1 MRSLPVMFALT
12 LALTSLAACD
22 KKEESKDKDKAA
34 DKAEKTDAKEGE
46 KADAKKTGE
55 EEVAAATAEPESGCI
70 HEEKPAHA
78 EGEGCDH
85 GAVATP
91 TGSTGH
97 FGAAFAV
104 AESKPLAAVLA
115 SGVAGIPEGG
125 TPVKVT
131 GTVGKVCQKKGCWMV
146 ITDGEVTAR
155 VLVADHAFAIPMDGE
170 GKAAIVEGTLE
181 VKELTEANVAHLKQD
196 GDSTIKGGA
205 ARQEFFLHATA
216 VELSANS

>member
-1 MRSLPVMFALT
+1 MRSLSVMFALT
-12 LALTSLAACD
+12 LALTTLAACD
-22 KKEESKDKDKAA
+22 KKEESKDKAG
-34 DKAEKTDAKEGE
+34 DKAEKTDEKAGE

-55 EEVAAATAEPESGCI
+55 EEVAAGTVDPEAGCI

-78 EGEGCDH
+78 EGHGCDH
-85 GAVATP
+85 GEGAAP

-97 FGAAFAV
+97 FGAAFAE
-104 AESKPLAAVLA
+104 AELKPLGAVLA
-115 SGVAGIPEGG
+115 SGVPT

-146 ITDGEVTAR
+146 INDGEATAR

-170 GKAAIVEGTLE
+170 GKAAIVEGTIE

-196 GDSTIKGGA
+196 GDSTLQGEG
-205 ARQEFFLHATA
+205 ARQEYFLHATA

>member
-12 LALTSLAACD
+12 LALTTLAACD
-22 KKEESKDKDKAA
+22 KQPESTDKDKVAE
-34 DKAEKTDAKEGE
+34 KTEKTDANEGE
-46 KADAKKTGE
+46 KLDAKKTGE
-55 EEVAAATAEPESGCI
+55 AVVAAGTADPEAGCI
-70 HEEKPAHA
+70 HEDKPAHA
-78 EGEGCDH
+78 EGESCDH
-85 GAVATP
+85 GAVAAP

-97 FGAAFAV
+97 FGPAFAV

-115 SGVAGIPEGG
+115 SGVPT

-196 GDSTIKGGA
+196 GDSTIQGEG

>member
-12 LALTSLAACD
+12 LALTTLSACD
-22 KKEESKDKDKAA
+22 KKEESKDKDKAG

-46 KADAKKTGE
+46 KADAKKTGDD
-55 EEVAAATAEPESGCI
+55 EVAAATVDPEAGCI
-70 HEEKPAHA
+70 HDEKPAHV
-78 EGEGCDH
+78 EGSCDH
-85 GAVATP
+85 GAEAAP

-97 FGAAFAV
+97 FGAAFAI
-104 AESKPLAAVLA
+104 AESKPLGAVLA
-115 SGVAGIPEGG
+115 SGVPTA
-125 TPVKVT
+125 PVKVT

-146 ITDGEVTAR
+146 ITDGDVTAR

-181 VKELTEANVAHLKQD
+181 VKEMTEANVAHLKQD
-196 GDSTIKGGA
+196 GDTTLEGDA
-205 ARQEFFLHATA
+205 ARQEYLLKATA

>member
-12 LALTSLAACD
+12 LALTTLAACD
-22 KKEESKDKDKAA
+22 KQAESTDKDKVA
-34 DKAEKTDAKEGE
+34 DKAEKTEANE
-46 KADAKKTGE
+46 DAKKTGE
-55 EEVAAATAEPESGCI
+55 EVVAAGTDDPESGCI

-85 GAVATP
+85 GAAATP

-115 SGVAGIPEGG
+115 STVPT

-181 VKELTEANVAHLKQD
+181 VKDLSEANVAHLKQD
-196 GDSTIKGGA
+196 GDSTLEGEG

>member
-1 MRSLPVMFALT
+1 MRSLSVMFALT
-12 LALTSLAACD
+12 LALTTLSACD
-22 KKEESKDKDKAA
+22 KKEETKDKAG
-34 DKAEKTDAKEGE
+34 DKAEKTDVKEGE
-46 KADAKKTGE
+46 KADAKKTGD
-55 EEVAAATAEPESGCI
+55 EEVAANTEDPHAGCI
-70 HEEKPAHA
+70 HDEKPAHTE
-78 EGEGCDH
+78 EGSCDH
-85 GAVATP
+85 GAGAAP

-104 AESKPLAAVLA
+104 AESKPLGAVLA
-115 SGVAGIPEGG
+115 SGVPT

-146 ITDGEVTAR
+146 ITDGESTAR
-155 VLVADHAFAIPMDGE
+155 VLVADHALAIPMDGD

-196 GDSTIKGGA
+196 GDSTIEGDA
-205 ARQEFFLHATA
+205 ARQEYFLHATA

>member
-12 LALTSLAACD
+12 LALTTLSACD
-22 KKEESKDKDKAA
+22 KKEEGKDTPGDKTE
-34 DKAEKTDAKEGE
+34 KKTDKEGE
-46 KADAKKTGE
+46 KADAKKTGD
-55 EEVAAATAEPESGCI
+55 EEVAANTVDPEAGCI

-85 GAVATP
+85 GAAPTGN

-104 AESKPLAAVLA
+104 ADAQPLAAVLA
-115 SGVAGIPEGG
+115 SVPT

-170 GKAAIVEGTLE
+170 GKAAIVEGTVE

-196 GDSTIKGGA
+196 GDSTIQGDG
-205 ARQEFFLHATA
+205 ARQEYFLHATA

>member
-1 MRSLPVMFALT
+1 MRSLSVMFALT
-12 LALTSLAACD
+12 LALTTLSACD
-22 KKEESKDKDKAA
+22 KKEESKDKDKAG
-34 DKAEKTDAKEGE
+34 DKTEKTEEKAGE
-46 KADAKKTGE
+46 KADAKKTGD
-55 EEVAAATAEPESGCI
+55 EEVAANTNTEDPHAGCI
-70 HEEKPAHA
+70 HGEKSAHA
-78 EGEGCDH
+78 EGEGSCDH
-85 GAVATP
+85 GAGAAP

-115 SGVAGIPEGG
+115 SGVPT

-131 GTVGKVCQKKGCWMV
+131 GTVGKVCQAKGCWMV
-146 ITDGEVTAR
+146 INDGEMSAR

-181 VKELTEANVAHLKQD
+181 VKELTEANVAHLKKD
-196 GDSTIKGGA
+196 GDTSLQGDA
-205 ARQEFFLHATA
+205 ARQEYFLHATA

>member
-1 MRSLPVMFALT
+1 MRSLSVMFALT
-12 LALTSLAACD
+12 LALTTLAACD
-22 KKEESKDKDKAA
+22 KQEESKDKTGDN
-34 DKAEKTDAKEGE
+34 AEQANTKEGE
-46 KADAKKTGE
+46 KTDAKKTGE
-55 EEVAAATAEPESGCI
+55 GEVAAGTADPESGCI
-70 HEEKPAHA
+70 HDEKPAHV
-78 EGEGCDH
+78 EGECDH
-85 GAVATP
+85 GAGAAP

-104 AESKPLAAVLA
+104 AESKPLGAVLA
-115 SGVAGIPEGG
+115 SGVPT

-146 ITDGEVTAR
+146 INDGEATAR

-170 GKAAIVEGTLE
+170 GKAAIVEGPIE

-196 GDSTIKGGA
+196 GDSTLEGDG
-205 ARQEFFLHATA
+205 ARQEYFLHATA

>member
-1 MRSLPVMFALT
+1 MRSLSVMFALT
-12 LALTSLAACD
+12 LALTTLSACD
-22 KKEESKDKDKAA
+22 KKEEAKDKDKAG
-34 DKAEKTDAKEGE
+34 DKTEKTEVKEGE

-55 EEVAAATAEPESGCI
+55 EEVAANTVDPEAGCI
-70 HEEKPAHA
+70 HDQKPAHA
-78 EGEGCDH
+78 EGESCDH
-85 GAVATP
+85 GAVAAP

-104 AESKPLAAVLA
+104 AESKPLGAVLA
-115 SGVAGIPEGG
+115 SGVPT

-146 ITDGEVTAR
+146 INDGDVTAR

-196 GDSTIKGGA
+196 GDSTIEGDG
-205 ARQEFFLHATA
+205 ARQEYFLHATA

>member
-12 LALTSLAACD
+12 LALTTLSACD
-22 KKEESKDKDKAA
+22 KKEESKDKAG
-34 DKAEKTDAKEGE
+34 DKAEKTDVKEGE
-46 KADAKKTGE
+46 KADAKKAGE
-55 EEVAAATAEPESGCI
+55 EEVSANTEDPHAGCI
-70 HEEKPAHA
+70 HDEKPAHVE
-78 EGEGCDH
+78 EGSCDH
-85 GAVATP
+85 GAVAAP

-104 AESKPLAAVLA
+104 AESKPLGAVLA
-115 SGVAGIPEGG
+115 SGVPT

-146 ITDGEVTAR
+146 INDGEATAR
-155 VLVADHAFAIPMDGE
+155 VLVANHAFAIPMDGE
-170 GKAAIVEGTLE
+170 GKAAIVEGTIE

-196 GDSTIKGGA
+196 GDSTIEGDA
-205 ARQEFFLHATA
+205 ARQEYFLHATA

>member
-12 LALTSLAACD
+12 LALTTLSACD
-22 KKEESKDKDKAA
+22 KPEESKDKTA
-34 DKAEKTDAKEGE
+34 DNVEKTDANEGE
-46 KADAKKTGE
+46 KVDAKKAGE
-55 EEVAAATAEPESGCI
+55 DEVAANTEDPHAGCI
-70 HEEKPAHA
+70 HDDKPAHVE
-78 EGEGCDH
+78 EGSCDH
-85 GAVATP
+85 GAGAAP

-104 AESKPLAAVLA
+104 AESKPLGAVLA
-115 SGVAGIPEGG
+115 SGVPT

-146 ITDGEVTAR
+146 ISDGDVTAR

-181 VKELTEANVAHLKQD
+181 VKALTEANVAHLKQD
-196 GDSTIKGGA
+196 GDSTIEGDA
-205 ARQEFFLHATA
+205 ARQAFFLHATA